1 MRSWFAAATMLC
13 AAQLISGGVAAAEQK
28 SVVPAQRTRE
38 IASPVTDRFALRGIY
53 FQPSVETD
61 LRFDTDLGT
70 LGTPLTAEDDL
81 GMDDELNQ
89 GRMEL
94 MFRMR
99 PRHRMRVDFFKVDRF
114 GDVILDREIIFG
126 DEVFNVPDRVQST
139 LDWRMLGFTYTFSPL
154 RFQRFELGTGVGIW
168 LLEAE
173 ARGEVPA
180 RFIREE
186 VTQGGAAP
194 SLALDAAWAISR
206 RWALSLRAQYFR
218 ISRDDFA
225 AKVADYH
232 GDVQYRWH
240 RNFAVGL
247 GYTAIQI
254 DMESSDEDDSGLFS
268 LKANG
273 PELFFR
279 VSF

>member
-1 MRSWFAAATMLC
+1 MRSWFAAATILC
-13 AAQLISGGVAAAEQK
+13 AAQLIAGGVAAAEK
-28 SVVPAQRTRE
+28 ESVAPAKRARE

-126 DEVFNVPDRVQST
+126 DEVFNVLDRVQST

-154 RFQRFELGTGVGIW
+154 RFQRFELGTGLGIW

-186 VTQGGAAP
+186 ESQGGAAP
-194 SLALDAAWAISR
+194 SVALDAAWAISR

-218 ISRDDFA
+218 VSRDDFSA
-225 AKVADYH
+225 RLADYH
-232 GDVQYRWH
+232 ADVQYRWH

-247 GYTAIQI
+247 GYTSLHI
-254 DMESSDEDDSGLFS
+254 DAESTDEDDSGLFS
-268 LKANG
+268 MKVNG